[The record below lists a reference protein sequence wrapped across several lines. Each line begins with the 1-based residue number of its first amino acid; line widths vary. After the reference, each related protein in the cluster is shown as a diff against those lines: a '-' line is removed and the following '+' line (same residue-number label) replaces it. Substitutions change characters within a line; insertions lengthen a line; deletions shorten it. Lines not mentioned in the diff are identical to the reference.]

1 MTADPQAGPVAPVP
15 APLGPLVVSAD
26 AVLVDEVGRL
36 AAAVGAAPPVVTTPR
51 EARPAWSRAPLVLV
65 GSDAAADLA
74 VLSLPRRAGVHLL
87 ASAPVAPEAWPR
99 ALALGAE
106 AVRSLPRDR
115 DVLAALL
122 GACTDGAADGVL
134 VAVTGGCGGAGAS
147 VFAAA
152 LAATGAAA
160 GRSTLLVDADPWGGG
175 ADLLVGAEEVTGL
188 RWSDLAA
195 TTGRVAAASLRGV
208 LPVVDDVA
216 VLSWGRDEP
225 VPVAAGAARTVL
237 TAARRG
243 HHLVVADLAHRGD
256 AVAEAL
262 AMATLT
268 VLVVP
273 AGAGGR
279 GGSRPAVGTAPRD
292 RRPARGRPRSR
303 PRRARRRGG
312 GRVPRPPA
320 AGRAAPRAGT
330 GGVDRPGLRAAAPG
344 AGSAGARVRRDDGRA
359 GPRRGPDGVSRR

>member
-1 MTADPQAGPVAPVP
+1 
-15 APLGPLVVSAD
+15 VSAD

-106 AVRSLPRDR
+106 AVRSLPRER
-115 DVLAALL
+115 DVLADLL

-273 AGAGGR
+273 AQVRAVAAARARLSALRRETADLRVVVRGPGPGGLDGEAVAGSLDLPLLAELRPERGLAEWIDRGFGPLRRGR
-279 GGSRPAVGTAPRD
+279 GPLARACAATMAELDRGADRTA
-292 RRPARGRPRSR
+292 
-303 PRRARRRGG
+303 
-312 GRVPRPPA
+312 
-320 AGRAAPRAGT
+320 
-330 GGVDRPGLRAAAPG
+330 
-344 AGSAGARVRRDDGRA
+344 
-359 GPRRGPDGVSRR
+359 